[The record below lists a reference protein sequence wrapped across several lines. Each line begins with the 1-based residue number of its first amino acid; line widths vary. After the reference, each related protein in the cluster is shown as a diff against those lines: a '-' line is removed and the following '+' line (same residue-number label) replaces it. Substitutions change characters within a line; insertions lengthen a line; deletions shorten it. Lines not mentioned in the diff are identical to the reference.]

1 MKRLPVLAAMGG
13 AWAAALPAAALAQP
27 APSMSDGIAGYF
39 DHWFDRVNEAQE
51 TQPRWMT
58 PLVTVTPRLEEEVR
72 YDQFWQH
79 LGNGGSL
86 QNYDGGKGLE
96 LIPTTTNEV
105 ILNLPPFEERQV
117 GRTRASGW
125 ADWPFLLVK
134 QRLLSADEQNG
145 NYCPASLTMTGF
157 FESMARWLGGG

>member
-1 MKRLPVLAAMGG
+1 MNRFLGLVAAGG
-13 AWAAALPAAALAQP
+13 ACIVASPALAQS
-27 APSMSDGIAGYF
+27 ASSVSDGIAGYF

-51 TQPRWMT
+51 SQPRWMT

-72 YDQFWQH
+72 YDQFWEH

-105 ILNLPPFEERQV
+105 ILNLPP
-117 GRTRASGW
+117 
-125 ADWPFLLVK
+125 
-134 QRLLSADEQNG
+134 
-145 NYCPASLTMTGF
+145 
-157 FESMARWLGGG
+157 